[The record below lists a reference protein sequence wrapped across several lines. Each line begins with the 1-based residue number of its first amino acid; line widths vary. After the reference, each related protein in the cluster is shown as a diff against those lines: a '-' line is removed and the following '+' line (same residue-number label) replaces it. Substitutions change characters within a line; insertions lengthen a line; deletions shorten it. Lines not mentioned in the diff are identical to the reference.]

1 MAGSVASRAESVPG
15 RRRRMVRGGC
25 REAVLKNGLQS
36 NQLACGG
43 RRVRSEAAC
52 GRNHVRKHIA
62 RGRSRVRRYVASG
75 RNRARGNGA
84 CAAGAVHG
92 ERTAMLDDEVHFLL
106 MRAFNSSNRAVVERT
121 GAMGLLPGQPKVLE
135 YLSEHD
141 GSRATDICAG
151 CVLDKST
158 MTSLL
163 SRMETAGLIE
173 RRPQRDRR
181 QGIDGMADRARRR
194 NRAPHARVHRR
205 GRRRG
210 DGGVGEGGLPAARR
224 AAAQGRPS
232 PFDRCK
238 TSRGPERP
246 AS

>member
-1 MAGSVASRAESVPG
+1 
-15 RRRRMVRGGC
+15 
-25 REAVLKNGLQS
+25 
-36 NQLACGG
+36 
-43 RRVRSEAAC
+43 
-52 GRNHVRKHIA
+52 
-62 RGRSRVRRYVASG
+62 
-75 RNRARGNGA
+75 
-84 CAAGAVHG
+84 
-92 ERTAMLDDEVHFLL
+92 MLDDEVHFLL

-173 RRPQRDRR
+173 RRRSETDGRASMVWLTAHGAEIARLMRESIAGVDDAAMEALGKEDYRR
-181 QGIDGMADRARRR
+181 
-194 NRAPHARVHRR
+194 
-205 GRRRG
+205 
-210 DGGVGEGGLPAARR
+210 LAALLRR
-224 AAAQGRPS
+224 ATVA
-232 PFDRCK
+232 FDRCK

-246 AS
+246 ASRRHAPSISAPADADGDDAETDAGRWAASPDDMPAASDDRHDNHDGERSNKQ

>member
-1 MAGSVASRAESVPG
+1 
-15 RRRRMVRGGC
+15 
-25 REAVLKNGLQS
+25 
-36 NQLACGG
+36 
-43 RRVRSEAAC
+43 
-52 GRNHVRKHIA
+52 
-62 RGRSRVRRYVASG
+62 
-75 RNRARGNGA
+75 
-84 CAAGAVHG
+84 
-92 ERTAMLDDEVHFLL
+92 MLDDEVHFLL

-173 RRPQRDRR
+173 RPRSETDGRASMVWLTAHGAEIARLMRESIAGVDDAAMEALGKEDYRR
-181 QGIDGMADRARRR
+181 
-194 NRAPHARVHRR
+194 
-205 GRRRG
+205 
-210 DGGVGEGGLPAARR
+210 LAALLRR
-224 AAAQGRPS
+224 ATVA
-232 PFDRCK
+232 FDRCK